1 MYSAIDRQF
10 RLCVA
15 GLLLHHAAN
24 LMLAAGLALCMI
36 LTLRRLSISANF
48 VISCGVG
55 VEYRRLKKLQFY
67 VFFCCLGVF
76 CCCSFINP
84 TQ

>member
-1 MYSAIDRQF
+1 MTDT
-10 RLCVA
+10 LDCVLLA

-36 LTLRRLSISANF
+36 LTLRRTHSLPNF

-55 VEYRRLKKLQFY
+55 VEYRRLN
-67 VFFCCLGVF
+67 FCCLGVLQKLG
-76 CCCSFINP
+76 FINP